1 MQQLPEIIFIDK
13 PLHMTSFDVIRVLRK
28 KTGIKKFGH
37 AGTLDPLASGLMILG
52 VEKGTKQLT
61 NYIKLDK
68 EYLCEVRV
76 GESRITGDLEGVI
89 IEEKEVDEEF
99 CNEHILGAAA
109 QLVGTLTLPVSAY
122 SAIKIDG
129 KPMYERARE
138 AEVKGEVVE
147 EVPMREM
154 VVYEAEV
161 LGHGAQTI
169 EGKKRYVITLRFK
182 VASGVYIRSLAVELG
197 RLLGYPATVQ
207 LLRRIKIADFKVE
220 DAKLLDDF

>member
-1 MQQLPEIIFIDK
+1 MQKLPEIIFIDK

-52 VEKGTKQLT
+52 VENGTKKLT
-61 NYIKLDK
+61 DYIKLDK

-76 GESRITGDLEGVI
+76 GESRTTGDLEGEI
-89 IEEKEVDEEF
+89 IEESEVAEIFSEEK
-99 CNEHILGAAA
+99 ISAVVA
-109 QLVGTLTLPVSAY
+109 QLVGTLNLPVSAY

-138 AEVKGEVVE
+138 AEVTGEVVAE
-147 EVPMREM
+147 IPMREM
-154 VVYEAEV
+154 AIFEAELLKHHAEV
-161 LGHGAQTI
+161 I
-169 EGKKRYVITLRFK
+169 DGKKRYVIKVRFH

-207 LLRRIKIADFKVE
+207 LLRRTKIADYKVE
-220 DAKLLDDF
+220 DAQQLDDF

>member
-52 VEKGTKQLT
+52 VENGTKKLT
-61 NYIKLDK
+61 DYIKLDK

-76 GESRITGDLEGVI
+76 GESRTTGDLEGEI
-89 IEEKEVDEEF
+89 IEEREIEEVFSDEQV
-99 CNEHILGAAA
+99 LKAAA

-147 EVPMREM
+147 EVPMRDM
-154 VVYEAEV
+154 LVYAAEV
-161 LGHGAQTI
+161 LEHGAQTI
-169 EGKKRYVITLRFK
+169 DGKKRYVIKMRFK
-182 VASGVYIRSLAVELG
+182 VASGVYIRSLAVRLG

-207 LLRRIKIADFKVE
+207 LLRRTKIADFRVE
-220 DAKLLDDF
+220 DAQKLEDF

>member
-1 MQQLPEIIFIDK
+1 MPKLPEIIFIDK

-52 VEKGTKQLT
+52 VEAGTKKLT
-61 NYIKLDK
+61 DYIKLDK
-68 EYLCEVRV
+68 EYLCEVRI
-76 GESRITGDLEGVI
+76 GESRTTGDLEGEI
-89 IEEKEVDEEF
+89 IEERDVEEIF
-99 CNEHILGAAA
+99 SPEKISSTVA
-109 QLVGTLTLPVSAY
+109 QLVGTLNLPVSAY

-138 AEVKGEVVE
+138 AEVKGEVVAD
-147 EVPMREM
+147 VPMREM
-154 VVYEAEV
+154 VVYGASV
-161 LGHGAQTI
+161 LEYAPTI
-169 EGKKRYVITLRFK
+169 IDGKKQFVIKVRFH

-207 LLRRIKIADFKVE
+207 LLRRTKIADFKVE
-220 DAKLLDDF
+220 DARSLESF

>member
-13 PLHMTSFDVIRVLRK
+13 PLHITSFDVIRVLRK

-52 VEKGTKQLT
+52 VQAGTKKLT
-61 NYIKLDK
+61 DYIKLDK

-76 GESRITGDLEGVI
+76 GESRTTGDLEGTI
-89 IEEKEVDEEF
+89 IEEREVEEVFNDE
-99 CNEHILGAAA
+99 HVLKAVT

-154 VVYEAEV
+154 MVYEAEV
-161 LGHGAQTI
+161 LEHGTQTI
-169 EGKKRYVITLRFK
+169 DDKKRYVIKLRFK

-197 RLLGYPATVQ
+197 RVLGYPATVQ
-207 LLRRIKIADFKVE
+207 LLRRTKIADFKVE
-220 DAKLLDDF
+220 DAQKLEDF